1 VNIGALIL
9 AVLLSAGG
17 VRSLLHWRGRA
28 PSSSETSHL
37 LLYATFVTCRIG
49 FWFALAGFV
58 VVLGLADDPFALRWL
73 VGFPAALALGQIV
86 TAYLLG
92 RATPANE
99 KETQVGEDP
108 G

>member
-9 AVLLSAGG
+9 AMLLAAGG

-28 PSSSETSHL
+28 PSSSETSQV
-37 LLYATFVTCRIG
+37 LLYAAFVTCRIG

-58 VVLGLADDPFALRWL
+58 VVLGLADDPFSLRWL

-92 RATPANE
+92 RSTPADD
-99 KETQVGEDP
+99 KETPAGEDAD
-108 G
+108 